1 MKAIVV
7 DKIGDFVIKDLP
19 IPKLSKGEALV
30 KVSIT
35 GLCRTDLKIIRDGHR
50 DLTLPR
56 IPGEEVV
63 GVVVDS
69 MDGDHSLIGRRV
81 YIYPGT
87 SCHQCDMC
95 SIGAENLCRSMQ
107 IMGFHRDGG
116 FATYVKSPVENLIV
130 IPDDLTDEDA
140 LFIEPLS
147 CCLNA
152 IEIARV
158 TANDFVGIWGA
169 GPAGNLLNRASLSIG
184 AKTEVIEPDLSRR
197 TLVFGRE
204 KPPQDMVYDVAFVAV
219 GNEQAYRE
227 AIGSLRPRGRMI
239 VFSGLSNSTAIQ
251 PIDLNRLHYYEQTIV
266 GAYGCSIRHSV
277 TALEFIRNGNI
288 QVNDLISHR
297 MSLWELSDALQMVAS
312 RTCMKIHLHPDI

>member
-1 MKAIVV
+1 
-7 DKIGDFVIKDLP
+7 
-19 IPKLSKGEALV
+19 
-30 KVSIT
+30 
-35 GLCRTDLKIIRDGHR
+35 
-50 DLTLPR
+50 
-56 IPGEEVV
+56 
-63 GVVVDS
+63 
-69 MDGDHSLIGRRV
+69 
-81 YIYPGT
+81 
-87 SCHQCDMC
+87 
-95 SIGAENLCRSMQ
+95 
-107 IMGFHRDGG
+107 MGFHRDGG

-152 IEIARV
+152 IEIARLS
-158 TANDFVGIWGA
+158 ANDFVGIWGA
-169 GPAGNLLNRASLSIG
+169 GPAGNLLYRASLSIG

-288 QVNDLISHR
+288 QVNDLITHR
-297 MSLWELSDALQMVAS
+297 MSLWELSDALQMVAN
-312 RTCMKIHLHPDI
+312 RTCMKIHLYPNR